1 MVMSMKI
8 SCPIISCR
16 YENDV
21 GNDHC
26 SSCGASLREY
36 STLTFFPSRLFNSGL
51 EAAKKS
57 QFRQAR
63 DYFSAFVLWCPY
75 DREARNAYA
84 MTCLAM
90 DDYQMAE
97 EQWNI
102 ILQQTPGDELAQRG
116 LRYLREREANKSPA
130 VQKNQKVTRKMK
142 KKRKR

>member
-1 MVMSMKI
+1 
-8 SCPIISCR
+8 
-16 YENDV
+16 
-21 GNDHC
+21 
-26 SSCGASLREY
+26 
-36 STLTFFPSRLFNSGL
+36 
-51 EAAKKS
+51 
-57 QFRQAR
+57 
-63 DYFSAFVLWCPY
+63 
-75 DREARNAYA
+75 